1 MRREERMQRI
11 QQLQI
16 QVENLITQLA
26 EPGIGMV
33 VVISEVDMPPGSTF
47 KGMVSL
53 NVRETHVPKL
63 LESAL
68 RTAREQL
75 ASGGHDVE

>member
-1 MRREERMQRI
+1 MSREERLRRI
-11 QQLQI
+11 EQLQI
-16 QVENLITQLA
+16 EVENLITQLA

-33 VVISEVDMPPGSTF
+33 VVISEVDMPPGPTF

-53 NVRETHVPKL
+53 NIKDTQVPKL

-75 ASGGHDVE
+75 SGGRDVT